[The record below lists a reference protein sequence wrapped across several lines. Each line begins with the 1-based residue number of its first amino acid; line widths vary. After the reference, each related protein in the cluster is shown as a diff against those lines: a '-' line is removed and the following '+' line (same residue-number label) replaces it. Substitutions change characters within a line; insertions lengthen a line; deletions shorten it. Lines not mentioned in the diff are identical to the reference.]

1 MKYSNKLSRT
11 RLKASCVAIG
21 SFDGVH
27 YGHQVLIKRMME
39 SAHKHNVPSVVINF
53 YPQPIVVFKKLKRDF
68 YISTLEER
76 IDLIEKLGVDHMIT
90 IPFTEKLGEMSAERF
105 LRKLKRRLGLK
116 ELWVGEDFALGRE
129 RDADVHH
136 IREIGRNLGF
146 ETHAIERV
154 RIGGADISST
164 VIRELL
170 RVGYLEGAEEFLGRP
185 FKIYGP
191 VIHGAARGRTLG
203 YPTANVAISPLRV
216 ALRMG
221 VYWTRFTVDGVT
233 YPAATSVG
241 TNPTFI
247 HLENPPISIETYI
260 IDFDGDIYDKM
271 VSIEFKKY
279 LRDQIFFH
287 SLENMIDQLAE
298 DVEVVRGLEEYVNSG
313 AANLLT

>member
-1 MKYSNKLSRT
+1 MKHSQKLSQC

-27 YGHQVLIKRMME
+27 IGHQVLINRMLE
-39 SAHKHNVPSVVINF
+39 SARAHDLPSVVINF
-53 YPQPIVVFKKLKRDF
+53 FPQPIVVFQNRKRDF
-68 YISTLEER
+68 YISGLDER
-76 IDLIEKLGVDHMIT
+76 VELIEKLGVDHMIT
-90 IPFTEKLGEMSAERF
+90 IPFTEKLGEMSARNF
-105 LRKLKRRLGLK
+105 LRRLKRHLGMV
-116 ELWVGEDFALGRE
+116 ELWVGEDFAIGLDRIAGVE
-129 RDADVHH
+129 D
-136 IREIGRNLGF
+136 IRQIGEDLGF
-146 ETHAIERV
+146 TLNAIERV
-154 RIGGADISST
+154 RLGGADISST

-185 FKIYGP
+185 FTIRGP

-203 YPTANVAISPLRV
+203 YPTANVAIDPLRV

-247 HLENPPISIETYI
+247 HLENPPISIETYL
-260 IDFDGDIYDKM
+260 IDFDGNIYDKM
-271 VSIEFKKY
+271 VSIEFKKF

-287 SLENMIDQLAE
+287 SLENMIEQLTE
-298 DVEVVRGLEEYVNSG
+298 DVEVVRGLEQYVNSG

>member
-1 MKYSNKLSRT
+1 MKHSNKLSRC

-27 YGHQVLIKRMME
+27 LGHQALIHQMME
-39 SAHKHNVPSVVINF
+39 SAQAHNVPSVVINF
-53 YPQPIVVFKKLKRDF
+53 FPQPIVVFKKLKRDF
-68 YISTLEER
+68 YITGLEER
-76 IDLIEKLGVDHMIT
+76 IELIEQLGVDHMIT

-105 LRKLKRRLGLK
+105 LKKLKRRLGMV
-116 ELWVGEDFALGRE
+116 ELWVGEDFAIGRDRIAGTDE
-129 RDADVHH
+129 V
-136 IREIGRNLGF
+136 REIGNQLGF
-146 ETHAIERV
+146 RLNVIERV
-154 RIGGADISST
+154 RLGGADISSS

-170 RVGYLEGAEEFLGRP
+170 RVGYLEGVEEFLGRP
-185 FKIYGP
+185 FVIHGP

-203 YPTANVAISPLRV
+203 YPTANVAFDPLRV

-221 VYWTRFTVDGVT
+221 VYWTHFSVDGVT

-260 IDFDGDIYDKM
+260 IDFDQDIYDKM
-271 VSIEFKKY
+271 VSIEFKKF

-287 SLENMIDQLAE
+287 SLENMVDQLAE
-298 DVEVVRGLEEYVNSG
+298 DVEVVRGLEQYVNSG